1 MIRINLLPVRAA
13 QKKEKL
19 RGQVIVL
26 IGFLVITVLICA
38 GAYGSMQVRI
48 SGVNDEI
55 RQNQAEIDRLKKTI
69 GEVAHFKKLQ
79 EELRGKLDVLD
90 QLKAGKIG
98 PVHLL
103 DELSMAVPDRLWI
116 DSFKESGGKI
126 SINGVGLTEEVVADF
141 MRRLD
146 SSPYFQKVE
155 LQVIEQAG
163 QGGRKLQKFSLNCN
177 VESPAAKPK
186 NP

>member
-1 MIRINLLPVRAA
+1 MRVPEPAITSGTRKSPPISTSSPR
-13 QKKEKL
+13 ET
-19 RGQVIVL
+19 IVSPSPASTL
-26 IGFLVITVLICA
+26 
-38 GAYGSMQVRI
+38 SI
-48 SGVNDEI
+48 SS
-55 RQNQAEIDRLKKTI
+55 A
-69 GEVAHFKKLQ
+69 
-79 EELRGKLDVLD
+79 
-90 QLKAGKIG
+90 
-98 PVHLL
+98 
-103 DELSMAVPDRLWI
+103 
-116 DSFKESGGKI
+116 
-126 SINGVGLTEEVVADF
+126 ADF